1 MTVASR
7 ETAVLCLCCSRGI
20 LEAGVPETRGL
31 QVLAAGDKG
40 IHCSAKAIED
50 HLWRPIDRPG
60 PGKPGARPT
69 GRWLSPRRPPPLP
82 GGRVFAQASTFP
94 AREALTCPDLA
105 CPRAYQRVHAVETQ
119 RLRSCAAELPQF

>member
-40 IHCSAKAIED
+40 IHCSD
-50 HLWRPIDRPG
+50 GDRLP
-60 PGKPGARPT
+60 PTARSRTACSSHFQVALEPQLHKPK
-69 GRWLSPRRPPPLP
+69 
-82 GGRVFAQASTFP
+82 
-94 AREALTCPDLA
+94 
-105 CPRAYQRVHAVETQ
+105 QR
-119 RLRSCAAELPQF
+119 